1 MALLTADH
9 PHRRQRHV
17 AFTNVNLGEPTKFN
31 FPSHTLFVKHPAYTT
46 NRRSRTFMVGID
58 DHQYSDEALQWL
70 FDKFVDN
77 GDEIVCVRV
86 VERDVRLYET
96 EKRLQDLKKEAAAEV
111 NRIKAKIG
119 DSKAVSIILEY
130 AVGKLHST
138 FQRLIQ
144 LHQPSML
151 IVGTRGRT
159 LGGFQGLVASRN
171 SFSKYC
177 LQYSPV
183 PVVVVRPDEKR
194 QKKKDKRDNDP
205 EKQSYRQML
214 QSSQGIH
221 EANDESI
228 GAWEIESKISADE
241 EAGKV
246 AKALGLPAKFYPLLK
261 PYKPQRTKSTLSV
274 TSTMAEPEPGRLVAD
289 PVATPT
295 ASAANSEDEGEGSGE
310 EEEEGDGDFEV
321 ANGAKLVQAAQNKEL
336 KAQLQA
342 KQEEKKKKDRL
353 HAMEVGEGA
362 ALLKKVDSDE
372 EADGEDEDEDE
383 EDGGGAVKVTSA

>member
-1 MALLTADH
+1 
-9 PHRRQRHV
+9 
-17 AFTNVNLGEPTKFN
+17 
-31 FPSHTLFVKHPAYTT
+31 
-46 NRRSRTFMVGID
+46 
-58 DHQYSDEALQWL
+58 
-70 FDKFVDN
+70 
-77 GDEIVCVRV
+77 
-86 VERDVRLYET
+86 
-96 EKRLQDLKKEAAAEV
+96 
-111 NRIKAKIG
+111 
-119 DSKAVSIILEY
+119 
-130 AVGKLHST
+130 
-138 FQRLIQ
+138 
-144 LHQPSML
+144 ML

-194 QKKKDKRDNDP
+194 QKKKGKRDNDP

-221 EANDESI
+221 EANNEDV

-246 AKALGLPAKFYPLLK
+246 AKALGLPAKFYPTLK

-274 TSTMAEPEPGRLVAD
+274 ISTLSTEPEPGRLVAD
-289 PVATPT
+289 SVATPT

-310 EEEEGDGDFEV
+310 EEDEGEGDFEV
-321 ANGAKLVQAAQNKEL
+321 TSGAKLLQATQNKEL

-342 KQEEKKKKDRL
+342 QEEEKKKKDRL

-362 ALLKKVDSDE
+362 ALLKKVGSDE
-372 EADGEDEDEDE
+372 EEADDDEDDDEDQ
-383 EDGGGAVKVTSA
+383 EDGGGAVQVSST